1 MSQNIEQIENT
12 YLLICTS
19 VDILSNSPHSA
30 FSFSFPALSAE
41 LWEEI
46 MFCKKP
52 LNQFKNPQ

>member
-1 MSQNIEQIENT
+1 MSQNIEQIEDT
-12 YLLICTS
+12 YLFICTP
-19 VDILSNSPHSA
+19 VDILSNCPHSA

>member
-1 MSQNIEQIENT
+1 MSWNIEQIENT
-12 YLLICTS
+12 YLFIYTT
-19 VDILSNSPHSA
+19 VNMLSNSPHSA

-52 LNQFKNPQ
+52 LNQLKNPQ